1 MKWLQDN
8 PFLAGLCAVTLVGA
22 GVLGFLLSQALT
34 RYQEAS
40 DGYSQ
45 AVQKLH
51 TLQNRVPFPNS
62 ENLQKSKEVAAQY
75 RTDLENLR
83 RKLQAMEPPINPSV
97 TPQQF
102 QDTLRAS
109 VNETVQKA
117 TEGGVTLPKDFYLG
131 FSQYANNLPS
141 EQAAPALARQ
151 LGLIKDLIQRLI
163 AFKVQSIDL
172 LDRMP
177 LPQESG
183 AAQPA
188 AQKGAAAATN
198 IIERFPFDIAFTA
211 EQSKFRVAFNSLLGP
226 EQFLIVR
233 ALHVQN
239 SNPTGPAIA
248 GAAEQT
254 PASAPAAAAPAA
266 SSAAGQQNLNVIL
279 GRELVQVALRL
290 EMIGFAKLPEAQ
302 K

>member
-51 TLQNRVPFPNS
+51 TLQKRVPFPNS

-75 RTDLENLR
+75 RSDLEDLR
-83 RKLQAMEPPINPSV
+83 RKLQAMELPINPSV

-151 LGLIKDLIQRLI
+151 LGLIKDLVQRLI

-177 LPQESG
+177 LPQES
-183 AAQPA
+183 APAQP
-188 AQKGAAAATN
+188 AQKGAAAATS
-198 IIERFPFDIAFTA
+198 IVERFPFDIAFTA
-211 EQSKFRVAFNSLLGP
+211 EQSKFRVAFNSLLGS

-239 SNPTGPAIA
+239 SNPAGPAIA
-248 GAAEQT
+248 GAEQT
-254 PASAPAAAAPAA
+254 PTSTPAAAASAA

>member
-8 PFLAGLCAVTLVGA
+8 PFLAGLCAVTLIGA

-34 RYQEAS
+34 SYQEAS

-62 ENLQKSKEVAAQY
+62 ENLQKSKDVAAQY

-102 QDTLRAS
+102 QDSLRAA

-131 FSQYANNLPS
+131 FGQYANNLPS

-151 LGLIKDLIQRLI
+151 LELLKGLVQRLI

-172 LDRMP
+172 LDRLP
-177 LPQESG
+177 LPQEG

-188 AQKGAAAATN
+188 ANQKNPPAAK
-198 IIERFPFDIAFTA
+198 IVERFPFDLAFTA
-211 EQSKFRVAFNSLLGP
+211 EQSKFRVAFNSLLGT

-239 SNPTGPAIA
+239 SNPVGPAIA
-248 GAAEQT
+248 GAGGEQ
-254 PASAPAAAAPAA
+254 PATAAPAAAAAA
-266 SSAAGQQNLNVIL
+266 TAGRQDLNVIL
-279 GRELVQVALRL
+279 GRELVQVAMRI
-290 EMIGFAKLPEAQ
+290 EMVTFAKLPEAQ